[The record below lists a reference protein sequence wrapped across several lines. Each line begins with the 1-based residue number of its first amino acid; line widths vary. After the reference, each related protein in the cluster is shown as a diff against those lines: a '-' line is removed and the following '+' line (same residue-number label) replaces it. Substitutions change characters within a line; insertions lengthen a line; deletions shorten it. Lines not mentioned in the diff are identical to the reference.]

1 MLIKANI
8 FRVMAA
14 TSYAPVKVAQIL
26 ESAGGGVGRHAIDLV
41 STLGEDSR
49 FEVHLV
55 HSAERMD
62 ERYRLGMG
70 AFASSV
76 RVQEITMTRAIQP
89 GRDLR
94 DLLAIY
100 SYLRQHGPFAAVHVH
115 SSKAGAIGALAARLA
130 GVPEVV
136 FTPHAFYSMGL
147 EGNKKKLYQFVEKCC
162 TAFCHHL
169 VAVSAQERDYIVR
182 HRLAPRKKIVVV
194 PNGIPVTPNNRL
206 DLESSN
212 RLRLRQELGIGP
224 QTRLIGSIGRLTA
237 QKDPLAF
244 VELVA
249 RRASRYDADAECYLM
264 AGNGDL
270 EPEVLG
276 AIKRAGLG
284 DRLRFLGFRA
294 DVDELMAALDIYVL
308 HSRYEGMPY
317 IVLEAMGHGLPIVST
332 RVAGVTEPLAGGGI
346 LVEVGDV
353 AALDRAVEEL
363 VDSELRQRLG
373 RINRDRLEKYYS
385 LPGMVGALSDLYL
398 SKCRES

>member
-1 MLIKANI
+1 MVIEANI
-8 FRVMAA
+8 FRIMAA
-14 TSYAPVKVAQIL
+14 TPSVPVKVAQIL

-41 STLGEDSR
+41 STLGADPR
-49 FEVHLV
+49 FEVHLM

-70 AFASSV
+70 SFPNSV
-76 RVQEITMTRAIQP
+76 RVQEIDMTRPIQP

-94 DLLAIY
+94 SLFAIY
-100 SYLRQHGPFAAVHVH
+100 RYLRQHGPFNAVHVH

-147 EGNKKKLYQFVEKCC
+147 GGKKKKLYQFIEKCC
-162 TAFCHHL
+162 VTFCHHL
-169 VAVSAQERDYIVR
+169 VAVSAQEREYIVR
-182 HRLAPRKKIVVV
+182 NRLAPAKKIVVV
-194 PNGIPVTPNNRL
+194 PNAIPVNTPASTNHSP
-206 DLESSN
+206 DLETN
-212 RLRLRQELGIGP
+212 PRLRLRRELGIGP
-224 QTRLIGSIGRLTA
+224 ETRLIGSIGRLTP

-249 RRASRYDADAECYLM
+249 RRAARYDASAECYLM

-270 EPEVLG
+270 EPEVLR
-276 AIKRAGLG
+276 AIAQAGLE
-284 DRLRFLGFRA
+284 DRLHFLGFRS
-294 DVDELMAALDIYVL
+294 DVEDLMAALDIYVL

-317 IVLEAMGHGLPIVST
+317 IVLEAMSHRLPIVST
-332 RVAGVTEPLAGGGI
+332 RVAGVTEPLAEGGI

-363 VDSELRQRLG
+363 VDPALRQRLG
-373 RINRDRLEKYYS
+373 QANREQLEKYYS
-385 LPGMVGALSDLYL
+385 LPGMVSALSNLYQ
-398 SKCRES
+398 KI

>member
-1 MLIKANI
+1 MLIEANI
-8 FRVMAA
+8 FRMMAA
-14 TSYAPVKVAQIL
+14 TSSARVKVAQIL

-41 STLGEDSR
+41 SALGEDSR
-49 FEVHLV
+49 FEVHLI

-70 AFASSV
+70 SFGNSV

-94 DLLAIY
+94 SLLAIY
-100 SYLRQHGPFAAVHVH
+100 WYLRQHGPFAAVHVH
-115 SSKAGAIGALAARLA
+115 SSKAGAIGAVAARLA

-147 EGNKKKLYQFVEKCC
+147 GGTKKKLYQFIEKCC
-162 TAFCHHL
+162 ATLCHHL

-182 HRLAPRKKIVVV
+182 HRLATPKKIVVI
-194 PNGIPVTPNNRL
+194 PNGIPVNTDDQP
-206 DLESSN
+206 DIQQSS
-212 RLRLRQELGIGP
+212 RLRLRQQLEIGP
-224 QTRLIGSIGRLTA
+224 ETRLIGSIGRLTT

-249 RRASRYDADAECYLM
+249 RRASRYDANAECYLM
-264 AGNGDL
+264 AGDGDL
-270 EPEVLG
+270 EPEVLR
-276 AIKRAGLG
+276 AIERAGLG
-284 DRLRFLGFRA
+284 DRLRFLGFRS

-317 IVLEAMGHGLPIVST
+317 IVLEAMDHGLPIVST
-332 RVAGVTEPLAGGGI
+332 RVAGVTEPLADGGI

-353 AALDRAVEEL
+353 AALDRAVEKL
-363 VDSELRQRLG
+363 VDPELRQRLG
-373 RINRDRLEKYYS
+373 RVNRDRVEKYYS
-385 LPGMVGALSDLYL
+385 LPGMVRALSDLYL
-398 SKCRES
+398 TK